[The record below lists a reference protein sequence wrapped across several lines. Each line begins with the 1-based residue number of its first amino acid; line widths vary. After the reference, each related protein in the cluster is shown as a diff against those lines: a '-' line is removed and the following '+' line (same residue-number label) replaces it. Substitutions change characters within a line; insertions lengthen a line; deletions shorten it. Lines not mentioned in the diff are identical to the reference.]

1 MKFKNVDTAEEKTE
15 HVILLEDIVTTDA
28 YAEGSS
34 MCPKKFLAVHD
45 IVDRLTN
52 ANEAACE
59 TVFSR
64 MLSIV
69 GAHRPYREG
78 NANSTFEPRCMVQ
91 MNTPELADADNHVFM
106 KLCTDVWTAG
116 LPAMALH
123 PQALPIY
130 TVNKEKQKKGNNKGK
145 ADAKE
150 SNNNGLAVTSYAALR
165 EKTDMLL
172 RKYIEFIKSDDC
184 EVDIEGDTWK
194 ALKYPLP
201 EEEPPQ
207 EAPAGEQYFDPAFE
221 FVAKGSFR
229 LSRSRR
235 TVWVPGM
242 YSGSGSNLGS
252 RQ

>member
-59 TVFSR
+59 TVFSM

-116 LPAMALH
+116 LACNGSSSSGFADLH
-123 PQALPIY
+123 REQREA
-130 TVNKEKQKKGNNKGK
+130 EKRKQQGQSGRQGKQQQWLGGDVVCSFAGKNRHASAEVHRVHQK
-145 ADAKE
+145 
-150 SNNNGLAVTSYAALR
+150 
-165 EKTDMLL
+165 
-172 RKYIEFIKSDDC
+172 
-184 EVDIEGDTWK
+184 
-194 ALKYPLP
+194 
-201 EEEPPQ
+201 
-207 EAPAGEQYFDPAFE
+207 
-221 FVAKGSFR
+221 
-229 LSRSRR
+229 
-235 TVWVPGM
+235 
-242 YSGSGSNLGS
+242 
-252 RQ
+252 

>member
-1 MKFKNVDTAEEKTE
+1 
-15 HVILLEDIVTTDA
+15 
-28 YAEGSS
+28 
-34 MCPKKFLAVHD
+34 
-45 IVDRLTN
+45 
-52 ANEAACE
+52 
-59 TVFSR
+59 
-64 MLSIV
+64 
-69 GAHRPYREG
+69 
-78 NANSTFEPRCMVQ
+78 

-116 LPAMALH
+116 LPAMALY

-130 TVNKEKQKKGNNKGK
+130 TVNKVQQKKGNKGK

-150 SNNNGLAVTSYAALR
+150 SNNNGFVVTSYSALR
-165 EKTDMLL
+165 EKTDLLL

-201 EEEPPQ
+201 EEETPQ

-221 FVAKGSFR
+221 FVAEGSFR

-242 YSGSGSNLGS
+242 YSSSGSNLGR

>member
-130 TVNKEKQKKGNNKGK
+130 TVNKEKQKKGNNAKRTPRK
-145 ADAKE
+145 ATTMAW
-150 SNNNGLAVTSYAALR
+150 R
-165 EKTDMLL
+165 
-172 RKYIEFIKSDDC
+172 
-184 EVDIEGDTWK
+184 
-194 ALKYPLP
+194 
-201 EEEPPQ
+201 
-207 EAPAGEQYFDPAFE
+207 
-221 FVAKGSFR
+221 
-229 LSRSRR
+229 
-235 TVWVPGM
+235 
-242 YSGSGSNLGS
+242 
-252 RQ
+252 